1 MCNAKSCRKIVDRGL
16 VSKRYAKRPLPFWA
30 VVDTILDLSAVVK
43 RALAEE
49 YLNSMNFL
57 DGVIYR
63 NIKEYTSLGDKF
75 VEF

>member
-1 MCNAKSCRKIVDRGL
+1 MCNAESCRKMVDRGL

-30 VVDTILDLSAVVK
+30 VINAIPDLSAAAK
-43 RALAEE
+43 RVLAEE
-49 YLNSMNFL
+49 YSNLMNFL

>member
-1 MCNAKSCRKIVDRGL
+1 MYNAKSCRKIVDRGL

-30 VVDTILDLSAVVK
+30 VVNAILDLSAVVK

-49 YLNSMNFL
+49 YSNLINFL
-57 DGVIYR
+57 DRVIYH

-75 VEF
+75 TEF